1 MFDFRFNYSED
12 DIYPVFDVEKISF
25 QSENGWEEVSGD
37 DIMSTCIPLD
47 DIMHLYNSDGKFIV
61 SCKGIR
67 SIEIRKKQ

>member
-37 DIMSTCIPLD
+37 GIMSTCIPLD
-47 DIMHLYNSDGKFIV
+47 SIIHLYSSGGKFIV

-67 SIEIRKKQ
+67 SLEIRKKQ